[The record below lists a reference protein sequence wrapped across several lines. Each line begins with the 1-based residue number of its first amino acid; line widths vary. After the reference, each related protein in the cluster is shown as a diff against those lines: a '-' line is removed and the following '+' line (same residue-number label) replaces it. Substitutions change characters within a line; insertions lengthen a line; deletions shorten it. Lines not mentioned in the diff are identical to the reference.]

1 MKVAVLKKT
10 ILTYKYI
17 LDIFSIIYVQMLTK
31 AATLIKIFVLRLMSI
46 VLNAI
51 KKLINKLQFKSLLY
65 SPRLH
70 LIKNTVKQYIAI

>member
-10 ILTYKYI
+10 ILIYKYI

-51 KKLINKLQFKSLLY
+51 KKLINKLQFKSLLC